1 MLATAILFWE
11 QVIDTA
17 PIRPTLDPI
26 QLTLYVSVATVAGWL
41 LAAVLAYWPVA
52 LYQPYVAAAHRPGGV
67 SALADQQIA
76 AGIMWG
82 PGSLAYSLAVFW
94 LIYNWVGDDN
104 RGRRQET
111 SPDRGRARER
121 SLSEYRGHTQRRLGR
136 RGTDTGGAAG
146 AAGGRAAVG
155 LDAAA
160 ARVLSRRRRGRR
172 RTQVSSRV

>member
-1 MLATAILFWE
+1 VHDLEHLTMLATAILFWE

-17 PIRPTLDPI
+17 PIRPTLDAI
-26 QLTLYVSVATVAGWL
+26 QLTLYVSAATVAGWL

-52 LYQPYVAAAHRPGGV
+52 LYQPYVTAAHRPGGV

-104 RGRRQET
+104 RGRR
-111 SPDRGRARER
+111 RRRHRIAAVRER
-121 SLSEYRGHTQRRLGR
+121 
-136 RGTDTGGAAG
+136 GA
-146 AAGGRAAVG
+146 
-155 LDAAA
+155 
-160 ARVLSRRRRGRR
+160 
-172 RTQVSSRV
+172 